1 MPENVHPA
9 AHLSPT
15 PRKSERDRKTISY
28 DKLNKGEGSDNE
40 NNLEWQ
46 QSLNFTG
53 RKKSVV
59 LEGGKRNEEVAAKVS
74 ALIDGL
80 NAHKFALLFNPLTD
94 TAHPGFEIFAKC

>member
-1 MPENVHPA
+1 M
-9 AHLSPT
+9 
-15 PRKSERDRKTISY
+15 
-28 DKLNKGEGSDNE
+28 
-40 NNLEWQ
+40 
-46 QSLNFTG
+46 
-53 RKKSVV
+53 V